1 MSRIGEVET
10 FITVVESGS
19 FSAAARSLGVSKSH
33 VSKTLSRL
41 EERLGARLLNRTT
54 RHLGM
59 TDIGQDFYDRG
70 LAVLAELEAAERAVT
85 ALQTEPRG
93 TLRISGPL
101 TFGVKYL
108 TPVISKFML
117 KWPELRV
124 DLHLDDRRV
133 DLMAEGFDLAVRI
146 VSQLDDSSFIA
157 KRLARV
163 RSRIWAS
170 EDYLAR
176 RGTPRVPDDLK
187 DHDCLLYAYQR
198 NGPTWTLVGP
208 DGETRTVRVD
218 GRIEVN
224 NGEALQAAACDGLGL
239 VIGPDFIS
247 HETVRTGRLRSVLP
261 DWTLPDSSIWAVYPH
276 NRHLS
281 AKVRLLIEALAE
293 AFGPEPW
300 NLDTLCAGKNCGD
313 PLTREGHAAGTA
325 VARPA

>member
-19 FSAAARSLGVSKSH
+19 FSAAARALGVSKSH

-108 TPVISKFML
+108 TPVVSKFML

-157 KRLARV
+157 RRLART
-163 RSRIWAS
+163 RARIWAS
-170 EDYLAR
+170 EAYLER
-176 RGTPRVPDDLK
+176 RGTPLVPEDLK
-187 DHDCLLYAYQR
+187 DHDCLIYAYQR
-198 NGPTWTLVGP
+198 SGPAWTLTGP
-208 DGETRTVRVD
+208 NGEVRTVRVD
-218 GRIEVN
+218 GPLEIN
-224 NGEALQAAACDGLGL
+224 NGEALLAAACAGLGL

-247 HETVRTGRLRSVLP
+247 HGTVRAGQLRPVLH
-261 DWTLPDSSIWAVYPH
+261 DWTLTDNSIWAVYPH

-281 AKVRLLIEALAE
+281 AKVRLFIDAMAE
-293 AFGPEPW
+293 AFGAEPW
-300 NLDTLCAGKNCGD
+300 SLDALC
-313 PLTREGHAAGTA
+313 TAAKEPVGATA
-325 VARPA
+325 HG

>member
-19 FSAAARSLGVSKSH
+19 FSAAARALGVSKSH

-124 DLHLDDRRV
+124 ELHLDDRRV

-146 VSQLDDSSFIA
+146 VHQLDDSSFIA
-157 KRLARV
+157 KRLARM

-176 RGTPRVPDDLK
+176 HGTPQVPEDLK
-187 DHDCLLYAYQR
+187 DHHCLLYAYQR
-198 NGPTWTLVGP
+198 NGQAWPLIGR
-208 DGETRTVRVD
+208 DGQTSTVRVE
-218 GRIEVN
+218 GPLEVN
-224 NGEALQAAACDGLGL
+224 NGEALLGAACDGLGV

-247 HETVRTGRLRSVLP
+247 HDIVRTGRLRPVLP
-261 DWTLPDSSIWAVYPH
+261 GWTLPDSSIWAVYPH

-281 AKVRLLIEALAE
+281 AKVRLFIDALAE

-300 NLDTLCAGKNCGD
+300 NLDAACAGQH
-313 PLTREGHAAGTA
+313 EAAA
-325 VARPA
+325 AKDAQA